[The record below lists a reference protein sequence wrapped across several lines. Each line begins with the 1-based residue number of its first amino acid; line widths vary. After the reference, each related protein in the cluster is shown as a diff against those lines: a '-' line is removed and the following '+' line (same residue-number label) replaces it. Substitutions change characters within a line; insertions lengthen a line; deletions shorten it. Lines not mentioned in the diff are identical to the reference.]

1 MKTKLMMV
9 CLLLSVFYMACEEDD
24 AEAGAGSEPG
34 DPTMLI
40 GTWSV
45 TSYRIYETP
54 DCTGDYESGLDS
66 LQAQLGA
73 GAEMNLSVTADSLDI
88 GFSVTMTD
96 EELCAL
102 MNGTV
107 DGDSCST
114 DYMAVNLSDFCTD
127 TTFFGGTYSS
137 DGCTISDNL
146 GALEYTVDGNAI
158 TLTDSA
164 EVLTGEW
171 SITDNTLDLFFGGD
185 SGCNYITG
193 TKQ

>member
-9 CLLLSVFYMACEEDD
+9 CLLLSVFYMACEEDV
-24 AEAGAGSEPG
+24 AGAGTEPG

-45 TSYRIYETP
+45 TSYRNYETP

-107 DGDSCST
+107 DGGSCST
-114 DYMAVNLSDFCTD
+114 DYMAVNLSDFCSD
-127 TTFFGGTYSS
+127 TSFFGGTYSS
-137 DGCTISDNL
+137 DGCTMSGGGD
-146 GALEYTVDGNAI
+146 AFAYTVDGNAI
-158 TLTDSA
+158 TLTV
-164 EVLTGEW
+164 EGEINTGEW

-185 SGCNYITG
+185 SGCIDVTG